1 MRVLE
6 ILKEE
11 NEGVKERYELA
22 RQRIALFGEERSVRE
37 PFRGYFIE
45 MAEFIEKLT
54 QVVDFV
60 FSGELYKLP
69 LDELKKLNNKL
80 YEDILPENYNKSYA
94 DPAFSVGRFGKS
106 YGKLLSTVYSEL
118 RSLIACAFE
127 GRLAGMTAGMELL
140 IQLYNCFEAEDGN
153 TRMET
158 YRVLYYYVHDYMMDI
173 RLAAVREKQ
182 DSTWTF
188 AKDII
193 MENDLNDLRYL
204 YYFGEYISENEWKIA
219 EYLNSLPIETI
230 KSMADT
236 YTDGYVR
243 GFAAMGADFSVKS
256 IVNIRYALGF
266 ERMILYAIKT
276 FEGMDKKVTIH
287 RTASCLALRGYG
299 RKDGFFATSPN
310 PQYEYDHRNDSALY
324 YDYQMRNSAIA
335 AAKAAFI
342 KYQPEYAAFA
352 GPAVLEVFGEPD
364 FVPVIK
370 KEAVHTNQKAT
381 GYILA
386 ARKEINLMTR
396 EFLRSEE
403 TSYTMIA
410 FPLPSIGDNFEKIFY
425 ETIRVNTLDNSEYQK
440 MQQVLIDALDEGVEV
455 HVRGMGGN
463 RTSMRIVL
471 QKLDNPDLQTNF
483 ENCTA
488 DVNIPVGEVFTS
500 PILTGTRGT
509 LHVSQV
515 YLNGLEYKDLEFV
528 FEDGMLKDYRCGNF
542 KTTVENRQYIRENIL
557 NNHDTLP
564 MGEFAI
570 GTNTIAYAMGRKYGI
585 QRKLPI
591 LIAEKTGPHFA
602 VGDTCYKM
610 SEDHAVFNPNGKEI
624 IARDNAVSILRKT
637 EMKKAYYNCHTDI
650 TIPYDEVGE
659 IYVVRK
665 DGSKI
670 ILIKDGR
677 FVLEGTE
684 GLNAGFE

>member
-158 YRVLYYYVHDYMMDI
+158 YQVLYYYVHDYMMDI

-182 DSTWTF
+182 DPTWTF
-188 AKDII
+188 EKDII

-243 GFAAMGADFSVKS
+243 GFAVMGADFSVKN

-266 ERMILYAIKT
+266 ERMILHAIKT

-455 HVRGMGGN
+455 YVRGMGGN
-463 RTSMRIVL
+463 RTNMRIVL

-564 MGEFAI
+564 IGEFAI

-659 IYVVRK
+659 IYVVRE